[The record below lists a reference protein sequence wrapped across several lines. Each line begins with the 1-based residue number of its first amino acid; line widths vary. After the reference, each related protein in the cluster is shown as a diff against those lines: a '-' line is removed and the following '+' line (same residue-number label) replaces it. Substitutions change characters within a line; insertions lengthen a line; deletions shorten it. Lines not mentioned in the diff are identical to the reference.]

1 MKHGGTKK
9 TDETKKGFSPLFS
22 MINNSSSKLSVLTVD
37 SLKGFMIRLSVNSKD
52 SVYKSL
58 NKQNSRFTKP
68 VTEYILKFVVI
79 TDKND
84 THLPNY
90 KDIEKSSESMD
101 SFFDEAKLQQH
112 IWSKSITGGRPPIC
126 PPVVNFSIFDNTNS
140 TKLLNFL
147 IQKSIK
153 DYENSINYNKSR
165 RDFVEE
171 AEHKIKCEL
180 LPTTHVFTYLRDTVA
195 NSKDKSYK
203 IGILTMP
210 MVSNS
215 KTLADAIQ
223 DVSTPPI
230 AVPNVIAKIV
240 RLFIEIGVIHFD
252 LHSGNVLV
260 FKDSNDDSTEND
272 SLIIDFGRASD
283 ITNGKTDMFVS
294 REDKQS
300 LFESK
305 KKFYDGFISTN
316 SLNTDPLKKNFIND
330 VIKYIAAEDHYEN
343 DRLFGYS
350 NETSYQMDWIEQ
362 YIRNPAH
369 SGIILKSYNILETIS
384 KTSDPK
390 LLPSTIKKYETEG
403 HIVKLDG
410 DPSNFMATFPKL
422 ASPLSDK
429 DVSDLGMCRV
439 MGGGEYSNGGS
450 TKRHQR
456 QRKRRQTRRNYK

>member
-1 MKHGGTKK
+1 MYMNHGGTKK
-9 TDETKKGFSPLFS
+9 TDETKKGFDPLFS

-90 KDIEKSSESMD
+90 KDLDKSSESMD

-153 DYENSINYNKSR
+153 DYEKSINYKKSSFR
-165 RDFVEE
+165 HDFVEE

-215 KTLADAIQ
+215 KTLADITKEAIP
-223 DVSTPPI
+223 T

-252 LHSGNVLV
+252 LHSGNALV

-283 ITNGKTDMFVS
+283 ITNGKPDMFVS
-294 REDKQS
+294 LEDKQP

-305 KKFYDGFISTN
+305 QKFYESFLSTN
-316 SLNTDPLKKNFIND
+316 SHNTDPLKKKFIND
-330 VIKYIAAEDHYEN
+330 VINYIADEDYYEN
-343 DRLFGYS
+343 DRLFGYPD
-350 NETSYQMDWIEQ
+350 ETSYQMDWIEQ
-362 YIRNPAH
+362 YIRNPTH
-369 SGIILKSYNILETIS
+369 SEIILDSYNTLETIS

-390 LLPSTIKKYETEG
+390 LLPSTIKTYEDKG
-403 HIVKLDG
+403 YIVKLDG
-410 DPSNFMATFPKL
+410 DPSKFMATFPKL

-439 MGGGEYSNGGS
+439 MGGYS

-456 QRKRRQTRRNYK
+456 QRKRRQTKRNYK